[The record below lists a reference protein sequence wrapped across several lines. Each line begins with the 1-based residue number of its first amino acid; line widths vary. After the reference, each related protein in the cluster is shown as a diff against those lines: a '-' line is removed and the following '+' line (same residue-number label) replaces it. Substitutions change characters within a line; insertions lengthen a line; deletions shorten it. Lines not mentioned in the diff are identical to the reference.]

1 MATLFPTSLDAL
13 ANPHST
19 TPLHAEGGHAQQH
32 INANDAIEALQYK
45 VGQDNSTVV
54 TSHDYKIAQLES
66 LVTSQVAGARSLYA
80 DVRNQSGSAIA
91 KGMPVYVVGSVGA
104 SGRLL
109 VTAASN
115 LTEISSS
122 KTLGLTTSTISNNS
136 NGQVIT
142 FGLLEGIST
151 VGAVDGDPVW
161 LGSNGSKIFGY
172 VNKPSAPNHL
182 VYLGAVVRGGNQNTG
197 SMMVSIQNGFELKEL
212 HDVSVQSPATGDT
225 IRYNATTDL
234 WEKYTLNNFVTT
246 DNLGNTLDDYVP
258 IGDVGQPDGV
268 ASLDSAGKIPVAQL
282 GNLIN
287 GAPAALD
294 TLNELAAALANDS
307 SYATTITNALSL
319 KAPLASPTFTGTVNL
334 SSATVTGVISVVQQA
349 GTPLAKRPTLNF
361 LGGALVEDDLV
372 NNRINVTITGGIP
385 ELIDGGN
392 FDSVSPYD
400 GGAPD
405 ATLFENTFDAGELVA

>member
-1 MATLFPTSLDAL
+1 MATLFPTSIDVL
-13 ANPHST
+13 ANPHSAA
-19 TPLHAEGGHAQQH
+19 PLHSPGHAQQH
-32 INANDAIEALQYK
+32 IDANDAIEALEAK
-45 VGQDNSTVV
+45 VGQNGSAVV
-54 TSHDYKIAQLES
+54 TSHDYKIAQLEG

-91 KGMPVYVVGSVGA
+91 KGMPVYIVGSEGA
-104 SGRLL
+104 SGKLL
-109 VTAASN
+109 IRAASN
-115 LTEISSS
+115 LSEASSS
-122 KTLGLTTSTISNNS
+122 KTIGLTTSAIANNS

-142 FGLLEGIST
+142 FGLLEGINT

-161 LGSNGSKIFGY
+161 LGSNGAKIYGLT
-172 VNKPSAPNHL
+172 NKPSAPNHL
-182 VYLGAVVRGGNQNTG
+182 VYLGAVVRGGQANTG
-197 SMMVSIQNGFELKEL
+197 SMSVTIQNGFELREL

-225 IRYNATTDL
+225 IRYNATTTL

-282 GNLIN
+282 GNLID
-287 GAPAALD
+287 GAPGALD
-294 TLNELAAALANDS
+294 TLNELAAALADDA

-349 GTPLAKRPTLNF
+349 GTPLTKRPTINF

>member
-1 MATLFPTSLDAL
+1 MATLFPTSIDVL
-13 ANPHST
+13 ANPHSAA
-19 TPLHAEGGHAQQH
+19 PLHSPGHAQQH
-32 INANDAIEALQYK
+32 IDANDAIEALEAK
-45 VGQDNSTVV
+45 VGQDGSAVV
-54 TSHDYKIAQLES
+54 TSHDYKIAQLEG

-91 KGMPVYVVGSVGA
+91 KGTPVYVVGSQGA
-104 SGRLL
+104 SGKLL
-109 VTAASN
+109 ITAASN
-115 LTEISSS
+115 LSEISSS
-122 KTLGLTTSTISNNS
+122 KTIGLTTSAISNNS

-161 LGSNGSKIFGY
+161 LGSNGAKIFGL

-182 VYLGAVVRGGNQNTG
+182 VYLGAVVRGGQQNTG
-197 SMMVSIQNGFELKEL
+197 SMNVSIQNGFELKEL

-225 IRYNATTDL
+225 IRYNQTTNL

-282 GNLIN
+282 GNLID
-287 GAPAALD
+287 GAPGALD
-294 TLNELAAALANDS
+294 TLNELAAALADDA

-349 GTPLAKRPTLNF
+349 GTPLAKRPTINF

>member
-1 MATLFPTSLDAL
+1 MATLFPTSIDVL
-13 ANPHST
+13 ANPHSAA
-19 TPLHAEGGHAQQH
+19 PLHSPGHAQQH
-32 INANDAIEALQYK
+32 IDANDAIEALEAK
-45 VGQDNSTVV
+45 VGQDGSAVV

-80 DVRNQSGSAIA
+80 NVRNQSGSAIA
-91 KGMPVYVVGSVGA
+91 KGTPVYVVGAVGA

-115 LTEISSS
+115 LSEASSS
-122 KTLGLTTSTISNNS
+122 KTIGLTTSAISNNS
-136 NGQVIT
+136 NGQIIKV
-142 FGLLEGIST
+142 GLLEDINT

-182 VYLGAVVRGGNQNTG
+182 VYLGAVVRGGHQNTG
-197 SMMVSIQNGFELKEL
+197 SMNVVIQNGFELKEL

-334 SSATVTGVISVVQQA
+334 SSATVTGVISVVQQG

>member
-1 MATLFPTSLDAL
+1 MATLFPTSIDVL
-13 ANPHST
+13 ANPHSAA
-19 TPLHAEGGHAQQH
+19 PLHSPGHAQQH
-32 INANDAIEALQYK
+32 IDANDAIEALEAK
-45 VGQDNSTVV
+45 VGHDGSTVV
-54 TSHDYKIAQLES
+54 TSHDYKIAQLEG

-91 KGMPVYVVGSVGA
+91 KGTPVYVVGSQGA
-104 SGRLL
+104 SGKLL

-115 LTEISSS
+115 LSEISSS
-122 KTLGLTTSTISNNS
+122 KTIGLTTSAISNNS

-172 VNKPSAPNHL
+172 ANKPSAPNHL
-182 VYLGAVVRGGNQNTG
+182 VYLGAVVRGGHQNTG
-197 SMMVSIQNGFELKEL
+197 SMNVSIQNGFELKEL

-225 IRYNATTDL
+225 IRYNQTTDL

-282 GNLIN
+282 GNLID
-287 GAPAALD
+287 GAPGALD
-294 TLNELAAALANDS
+294 TLNELAAALADDA

>member
-1 MATLFPTSLDAL
+1 MATLFPTSIDVL
-13 ANPHST
+13 ANPHSAA
-19 TPLHAEGGHAQQH
+19 PLHTPGHAQQH
-32 INANDAIEALQYK
+32 IDANDAIEALEAK
-45 VGQDNSTVV
+45 VGQNNSTVV
-54 TSHDYKIAQLES
+54 TSHDYKIAQLEG

-80 DVRNQSGSAIA
+80 DVRNQSGFDIL
-91 KGMPVYVVGSVGA
+91 KGTPVYVVGSDGA
-104 SGRLL
+104 SGKLL
-109 VTAASN
+109 ISRATN
-115 LTEISSS
+115 LTESGSS
-122 KTLGLTTSTISNNS
+122 KTLGLTTSAITNNS
-136 NGQVIT
+136 NGQIIT
-142 FGLLEGIST
+142 FGLLEGIDT
-151 VGAVDGDPVW
+151 TGAVDGDPVW
-161 LGSNGSKIFGY
+161 LGLNGAKIFGLI
-172 VNKPSAPNHL
+172 NKPSAPNHL
-182 VYLGAVVRGGNQNTG
+182 VYLGAVVRGGQQNTG
-197 SMMVSIQNGFELKEL
+197 SMNVSIQNGFELREL

-225 IRYNATTDL
+225 IRYNQTTDL
-234 WEKYTLNNFVTT
+234 WEKYSLNNFVTT

-282 GNLIN
+282 GNLID
-287 GAPAALD
+287 GAPGALD
-294 TLNELAAALANDS
+294 TLNELAAALADDA

-349 GTPLAKRPTLNF
+349 GTPLTKRPTINF

>member
-1 MATLFPTSLDAL
+1 MATLFPTSIDVL
-13 ANPHST
+13 ANPHSAA
-19 TPLHAEGGHAQQH
+19 PLHSPGHAQQH
-32 INANDAIEALQYK
+32 IDANDAIEALEAK
-45 VGQDNSTVV
+45 VGQDGSTVV
-54 TSHDYKIAQLES
+54 TSHDYKIAQLEG

-91 KGMPVYVVGSVGA
+91 KGMPVYIVGSEGA
-104 SGRLL
+104 SGKLL

-115 LTEISSS
+115 LSEISSS
-122 KTLGLTTSTISNNS
+122 KTIGLTTSAIANNS

-142 FGLLEGIST
+142 FGLLEGINT

-161 LGSNGSKIFGY
+161 LGSNGAKIYGY

-182 VYLGAVVRGGNQNTG
+182 VYLGAVVRGGQANTG
-197 SMMVSIQNGFELKEL
+197 SMSVTIQNGFELKEL

-225 IRYNATTDL
+225 IRYNQTTNL
-234 WEKYTLNNFVTT
+234 WEKYSLNNFVTT

-282 GNLIN
+282 GNLID
-287 GAPAALD
+287 GAPGALD
-294 TLNELAAALANDS
+294 TLNELAAALADDA

-349 GTPLAKRPTLNF
+349 GTPLTKRPTINF

>member
-1 MATLFPTSLDAL
+1 MATLFPTSIDVL
-13 ANPHST
+13 ANPHSAA
-19 TPLHAEGGHAQQH
+19 PLHSPGHAQQH
-32 INANDAIEALQYK
+32 IDANDAIEALEAK
-45 VGQDNSTVV
+45 VGHDGSTVV
-54 TSHDYKIAQLES
+54 TSHDYKIAQLEG

-91 KGMPVYVVGSVGA
+91 KGTPVYVVGSNGA

-122 KTLGLTTSTISNNS
+122 KTIGLTTSAISNNS

-182 VYLGAVVRGGNQNTG
+182 VYLGAVVRGGQQNTG
-197 SMMVSIQNGFELKEL
+197 SMNVSIQNGFELKEL

-225 IRYNATTDL
+225 IRYNQTTDL

-307 SYATTITNALSL
+307 SYATTITNVDATNKPLFNPKTLFLGTIVSFLLIPNSFSNLSL
-319 KAPLASPTFTGTVNL
+319 EIFNVSLIELLFNEPSKSIPSKA
-334 SSATVTGVISVVQQA
+334 
-349 GTPLAKRPTLNF
+349 KNF
-361 LGGALVEDDLV
+361 LLGIKIPFDFSRSNQSLKLKDVLLSFQSLLALFSIVIL
-372 NNRINVTITGGIP
+372 
-385 ELIDGGN
+385 L
-392 FDSVSPYD
+392 
-400 GGAPD
+400 
-405 ATLFENTFDAGELVA
+405 

>member
-1 MATLFPTSLDAL
+1 MATLFPTSIDVL
-13 ANPHST
+13 ANPHSAA
-19 TPLHAEGGHAQQH
+19 PLHSPGHAQQH
-32 INANDAIEALQYK
+32 IDTNDAIEALEAK
-45 VGQDNSTVV
+45 VGQDGSAVV

-80 DVRNQSGSAIA
+80 NVRNQSGSAIA
-91 KGMPVYVVGSVGA
+91 KGIPVYVVGSVGA

-115 LTEISSS
+115 LSEASSS
-122 KTLGLTTSTISNNS
+122 KTIGLTTSAISNNS

-142 FGLLEGIST
+142 FGLLEDINT

-161 LGSNGSKIFGY
+161 LGSNGSKIYGLT
-172 VNKPSAPNHL
+172 NKPSAPNHL
-182 VYLGAVVRGGNQNTG
+182 VYLGAVVRGGQQNTG
-197 SMMVSIQNGFELKEL
+197 SMNVSIQNGFELKEL
-212 HDVSVQSPATGDT
+212 HDVSVQNPATGDT
-225 IRYNATTDL
+225 IRYNATTGL

-282 GNLIN
+282 GNLID
-287 GAPAALD
+287 GAPGALD
-294 TLNELAAALANDS
+294 TLNELAAALADDA

-349 GTPLAKRPTLNF
+349 GTPLTKRPTINF

>member
-1 MATLFPTSLDAL
+1 MATLFPTSIDVL
-13 ANPHST
+13 ANPHSAA
-19 TPLHAEGGHAQQH
+19 PLHSPGHAQQH
-32 INANDAIEALQYK
+32 IDANDAIEALEAK
-45 VGQDNSTVV
+45 VGQDGSAVV
-54 TSHDYKIAQLES
+54 TSHDYKIAQLEG

-80 DVRNQSGSAIA
+80 EVRNQSGSAIA
-91 KGMPVYVVGSVGA
+91 KGMPVYIVGSQGA
-104 SGRLL
+104 SGKLL
-109 VTAASN
+109 IQAASN
-115 LTEISSS
+115 LSEASSS
-122 KTLGLTTSTISNNS
+122 KTIGLTTSAIANNS

-142 FGLLEGIST
+142 FGLLEEINT

-161 LGSNGSKIFGY
+161 LGSNGAKIYGLT
-172 VNKPSAPNHL
+172 NKPSAPNHL
-182 VYLGAVVRGGNQNTG
+182 VYLGAVVRGGQANTG
-197 SMMVSIQNGFELKEL
+197 SMSVTIQNGFELKEL

-225 IRYNATTDL
+225 IRYNATTTL

-282 GNLIN
+282 GNLID
-287 GAPAALD
+287 GAPGALD
-294 TLNELAAALANDS
+294 TLNELAAALADDA

-349 GTPLAKRPTLNF
+349 GTPLTKRPTINF

>member
-1 MATLFPTSLDAL
+1 MATLFPTSIDVL
-13 ANPHST
+13 ANPHSAA
-19 TPLHAEGGHAQQH
+19 PLHSPGHAQQH
-32 INANDAIEALQYK
+32 IDANDAIEALEAK
-45 VGQDNSTVV
+45 VGQDGSAVV
-54 TSHDYKIAQLES
+54 TSHDYKIAQLEG

-91 KGMPVYVVGSVGA
+91 KGMPVYVVGSSGA

-115 LTEISSS
+115 LSEISSS
-122 KTLGLTTSTISNNS
+122 KTLGLTTSAISNNS
-136 NGQVIT
+136 NGQIIT
-142 FGLLEGIST
+142 FGLLEGINT

-182 VYLGAVVRGGNQNTG
+182 VYLGAVVRGGQQNTG
-197 SMMVSIQNGFELKEL
+197 SMNVSIQNGFELKEL

-225 IRYNATTDL
+225 IRYNQTTDL

-282 GNLIN
+282 GNLID
-287 GAPAALD
+287 GAPGALD
-294 TLNELAAALANDS
+294 TLNELAAALADDA

-334 SSATVTGVISVVQQA
+334 SSATVTGVISAVQQA

>member
-1 MATLFPTSLDAL
+1 MATLFPTSIDVL
-13 ANPHST
+13 ANPHSAA
-19 TPLHAEGGHAQQH
+19 PLHSPGHAQQH
-32 INANDAIEALQYK
+32 IDANDAIEALEAK
-45 VGQDNSTVV
+45 VGQDGSAVV
-54 TSHDYKIAQLES
+54 TSHDYKIAQLEG

-91 KGMPVYVVGSVGA
+91 KGMPVYVVGSNGA

-115 LTEISSS
+115 LSEISSS
-122 KTLGLTTSTISNNS
+122 KTIGLTTSAISNNS
-136 NGQVIT
+136 NGQIIT

-172 VNKPSAPNHL
+172 ANKPSAPNHL
-182 VYLGAVVRGGNQNTG
+182 VYLGAVVRGGQQNTG
-197 SMMVSIQNGFELKEL
+197 SMNVSIQNGFELKEL

-225 IRYNATTDL
+225 IRYSQTTGL

-282 GNLIN
+282 GNLID
-287 GAPAALD
+287 GAPGALD
-294 TLNELAAALANDS
+294 TLNELAAALADDA

-349 GTPLAKRPTLNF
+349 GTPLAKRPTINF

>member
-1 MATLFPTSLDAL
+1 MATLFPTSIDVL
-13 ANPHST
+13 ANPHSAA
-19 TPLHAEGGHAQQH
+19 PLHTPGHAQQH
-32 INANDAIEALQYK
+32 IDANDAIEALEAK
-45 VGQDNSTVV
+45 VGQNGSTVV
-54 TSHDYKIAQLES
+54 TSHDYKIAQLEG

-80 DVRNQSGSAIA
+80 DVRNQSGFDIL
-91 KGMPVYVVGSVGA
+91 KGTPVYVVGSDGA
-104 SGRLL
+104 SGKLL
-109 VTAASN
+109 ISRATN
-115 LTEISSS
+115 LTESGSS
-122 KTLGLTTSTISNNS
+122 KTLGLTTSAITNNS
-136 NGQVIT
+136 NGQIIT
-142 FGLLEGIST
+142 FGLLEGIDT
-151 VGAVDGDPVW
+151 TGAVDGDPVW
-161 LGSNGSKIFGY
+161 LGLNGAKIFGLI
-172 VNKPSAPNHL
+172 NKPSAPNHL
-182 VYLGAVVRGGNQNTG
+182 VYLGAVVRGGQQNTG
-197 SMMVSIQNGFELKEL
+197 SMNVSIQNGFELREL

-225 IRYNATTDL
+225 IRYNQTTDL
-234 WEKYTLNNFVTT
+234 WEKYSLNNFVTT

-282 GNLIN
+282 GNLID
-287 GAPAALD
+287 GAPGALD
-294 TLNELAAALANDS
+294 TLNELAAALADDA

-349 GTPLAKRPTLNF
+349 GTPLTKRPTINF

>member
-1 MATLFPTSLDAL
+1 MATLFPTSIDVL
-13 ANPHST
+13 ANPHSAA
-19 TPLHAEGGHAQQH
+19 PLHSPGHAQQH
-32 INANDAIEALQYK
+32 IDANDAIEALEAK
-45 VGQDNSTVV
+45 VGQDGSAVV
-54 TSHDYKIAQLES
+54 TSHDYKIAQLEG

-91 KGMPVYVVGSVGA
+91 KGMPVYIVGSEGA
-104 SGRLL
+104 SGKLL
-109 VTAASN
+109 VTAASS
-115 LTEISSS
+115 LSEASSS
-122 KTLGLTTSTISNNS
+122 KTIGLTTSAIANNS

-142 FGLLEGIST
+142 FGLLEGINT

-161 LGSNGSKIFGY
+161 LGSNGAKIYGLT
-172 VNKPSAPNHL
+172 NKPSAPNHL
-182 VYLGAVVRGGNQNTG
+182 VYLGAVVRGGQANTG
-197 SMMVSIQNGFELKEL
+197 SMSVTIQNGFELKEL

-225 IRYNATTDL
+225 IRYNATTTL

-282 GNLIN
+282 GNLID
-287 GAPAALD
+287 GAPGALD
-294 TLNELAAALANDS
+294 TLNELAAALADDA

-349 GTPLAKRPTLNF
+349 GTPLTKRPTINF

>member
-1 MATLFPTSLDAL
+1 MATLFPTSIDVL
-13 ANPHST
+13 ANPHSAA
-19 TPLHAEGGHAQQH
+19 PLHTPGHAQQH
-32 INANDAIEALQYK
+32 IDANDAIEALEAK
-45 VGQDNSTVV
+45 VGQNNSTVV
-54 TSHDYKIAQLES
+54 TSHDYKIAQLEG

-80 DVRNQSGSAIA
+80 DVRNQSGFDIL
-91 KGMPVYVVGSVGA
+91 KGTPVYVVGSDGA
-104 SGRLL
+104 SGKLL
-109 VTAASN
+109 ISRATN
-115 LTEISSS
+115 LTESGSS
-122 KTLGLTTSTISNNS
+122 KTLGLTTSAITNNS
-136 NGQVIT
+136 NGQIIT
-142 FGLLEGIST
+142 FGLLEGIDT
-151 VGAVDGDPVW
+151 TGAVDGDPVW
-161 LGSNGSKIFGY
+161 LGLNGAKIFGLI
-172 VNKPSAPNHL
+172 NKPSAPNHL
-182 VYLGAVVRGGNQNTG
+182 VYLGAVVRGGQQNTG
-197 SMMVSIQNGFELKEL
+197 SMNVSIQNGFELREL

-225 IRYNATTDL
+225 IRYNQTTNL
-234 WEKYTLNNFVTT
+234 WEKYSLNNFVTT

-282 GNLIN
+282 GNLID
-287 GAPAALD
+287 GAPGALD
-294 TLNELAAALANDS
+294 TLNELAAALADDA

-349 GTPLAKRPTLNF
+349 GTPLTKRPTINF

>member
-1 MATLFPTSLDAL
+1 MATLFPTSIDVL
-13 ANPHST
+13 ANPHSAA
-19 TPLHAEGGHAQQH
+19 PLHSPGHAQQH
-32 INANDAIEALQYK
+32 IDANDAIEALEAK
-45 VGQDNSTVV
+45 VGQDGSAVV
-54 TSHDYKIAQLES
+54 TSHDYKIAQLEG
-66 LVTSQVAGARSLYA
+66 LVTSQVAGARNIYA

-91 KGMPVYVVGSVGA
+91 KGMPVYIVGSEGA
-104 SGRLL
+104 SGKLL
-109 VTAASN
+109 IRAASN
-115 LTEISSS
+115 LAESSSS
-122 KTLGLTTSTISNNS
+122 KTIGLTTSAIANNA

-142 FGLLEGIST
+142 FGLLEGINT

-161 LGSNGSKIFGY
+161 LGSNGSKIYGLT
-172 VNKPSAPNHL
+172 NKPSAPNHL
-182 VYLGAVVRGGNQNTG
+182 VYLGAVVRGGHANTG
-197 SMMVSIQNGFELKEL
+197 SMSVTIQNGFELREL

-225 IRYNATTDL
+225 IRYNATTTL

-246 DNLGNTLDDYVP
+246 DNLGNTLSDYVP

-282 GNLIN
+282 GNLID

-294 TLNELAAALANDS
+294 TLNELAAALADDA

-349 GTPLAKRPTLNF
+349 GTPLTKRPTINF